1 MGRTERSILFF
12 MDFICCHNN
21 SPSCLRIHLWRNSGP
36 HSNRRGLE
44 WFAIQHLCTHRGLE
58 PCLMCG
64 CCVSLWPQTVWRA
77 TVTESQGQGEEG
89 GGRGQHLMGGKGP
102 CLGVQDPDSPRR
114 LAKQT
119 QCSER
124 TPLDPHIHAL
134 FVPTHLCETSDA

>member
-1 MGRTERSILFF
+1 MAAVLAFDPRL
-12 MDFICCHNN
+12 
-21 SPSCLRIHLWRNSGP
+21 SG
-36 HSNRRGLE
+36 G
-44 WFAIQHLCTHRGLE
+44 
-58 PCLMCG
+58 
-64 CCVSLWPQTVWRA
+64 PQ
-77 TVTESQGQGEEG
+77 SQRVKVKEKRG

-114 LAKQT
+114 LSKQT